1 MTAMGI
7 CEIMVRRIP
16 LAILTGTLE
25 SVNSS
30 WSFTVL
36 ALDTVGFPRM
46 VLDGEADMDADAE
59 AVAEAEAEDLPLF
72 LEEVEVDEV
81 EVDIFMWVS

>member
-1 MTAMGI
+1 MGI

-46 VLDGEADMDADAE
+46 VLNADAESDADAD
-59 AVAEAEAEDLPLF
+59 ADAEAEDLPLF
-72 LEEVEVDEV
+72 LEEVEVD
-81 EVDIFMWVS
+81 IFM